1 MKILELTQTTAAA
14 ALILI
19 LSSQLVGWVTA
30 EGRHYVHVVPD
41 SPGECHGHDSW
52 PCLTFSESLQRAE
65 EVFASDTSVEFSAG
79 EYSISTNTPGPEH
92 GIIISSATN
101 LFLTGPDS
109 PSDQVHINC
118 HRRFRFEFVE
128 CGNLTIANMVFSSCG
143 SASNISSGALIITTI
158 TSLTVANVTVQH
170 SHGYGLMGTGLYRN
184 ITISHCKFFNNSQRQ
199 HNEIL
204 DIASVKMGGNCLLH
218 MVTTYFIEIPTML
231 LVSESEF
238 TNGIA
243 EEVPYHQRQGYLTDH
258 DVPSPSGGGGLGVY
272 LDEFTHTTYS
282 FWFHY
287 RTIHTN
293 ITIVNC
299 KFVNNS
305 AEYGGNLLLYTF
317 HYGYRYTSTVTQFLD
332 IYISIV
338 NSTFQNGTA
347 FKAGGGLHISS
358 YYNHKQSSLASVHLY
373 MTRSQFIGNLAKK
386 GGGVSLTCLRS
397 ITGSSRMESVILS
410 WLLISEN
417 HAEEGGGLYLEQE
430 WFFRYQK
437 SIHLAHSQIMFNC
450 AQNGGGGIFLLN
462 KGFTGTS
469 RNFGTFDIEDIESN
483 TRMAIYFTDIIGNK
497 GNVGSGLNL
506 QGGFNYSYS
515 NCERP
520 HSGAVWLRNVSIY
533 ANSINEAT
541 MHYGAAAVHVDFIHQ
556 LVLEDTR
563 FYNNLGGGVYANNS
577 DVFLIGKVCFE
588 YNFGHSGGAIQLDSY
603 TLFNDCGSESYT
615 AFLQLM
621 SLSDTIIA
629 NNRALEYG
637 GGIGVSERRS
647 GPSFCFYQI
656 QDIHNDPHGSIE
668 MKGNHADVAGDNI
681 YGISTM
687 QCQLYVNNYYEK
699 TIVPKRI
706 EFESVFKGLYSTLSS
721 VSSTP
726 YRVCFCNKGFDSPK
740 KYCLDTIERSAFLG
754 QEFNVSA
761 VAVGN
766 HRGAAPA
773 TVQTQFNTLGASMEL
788 GTRQQVQRLGRT
800 CGELTYSVKT
810 SVPFLQLHLTVEGS
824 SLVVNQEEP
833 PGIVNVTILSCPL
846 GFTELGD
853 PPECA
858 CLPHLTQA
866 NVICDIQTQTHH
878 CPAGMWIGNFSGGI
892 TTHPHC
898 PYDYCKS
905 QRPSVSL
912 TSQHEQCQY
921 SRSGVLCGAC
931 RSDLSLCLGTSQCKK
946 CSSFYIF
953 LLLPFMLAGVV
964 LVFLLLK
971 CNLTVS
977 HGTINGVIFY
987 ANIIRANQAIFFPRD
1002 RVGILVSFFST
1013 FIAWLNLDLGID
1025 VCFFNGLDAYGRVW
1039 LQFLFPAYIWIL
1051 VGVMIVTS
1059 RYSTRIAKLTGS
1071 NAVPVLA
1078 TLFLLSYTKLLR
1090 TVIDSVSFTTITDA
1104 GGDTSTLWLIDGNI
1118 RFLEVPHIFIFLV
1131 ALIAV
1136 VVYILPFTSLALLAP
1151 YLQAKSNFRLL
1162 RRWVN
1167 KMKPLLD
1174 AYQGPYKDM
1183 FRFWTGFLLVVRIVL
1198 FITFASNVLG
1208 DPRVNLLAIS
1218 ISLLLLYTILWN
1230 TGQVYKSR
1238 LTHVLECVYILNL
1251 GVYTAAT
1258 GFLVS
1263 SNSSPYRQEQLACIM
1278 VGTAFLVFSGTLVYH
1293 LYTQL
1298 RNFAMLRSLC
1308 SREAA
1313 MKWCQLWPMKAR
1325 DAEGKV
1331 QLETLNVESDL
1342 SDRLEGTDIESP
1354 APAVPPTVSVVDF
1367 SALREPLLTT

>member
-1 MKILELTQTTAAA
+1 MKYLQKMKALELTQTAAAA

-41 SPGECHGHDSW
+41 SSGECHSHDSW
-52 PCLTFSESLQRAE
+52 PCFTFSESLQRAE

-79 EYSISTNTPGPEH
+79 EYIISTDTPGPEH
-92 GIIISSATN
+92 GITISRAIN
-101 LFLTGPDS
+101 LILTGPDS

-118 HRRFRFEFVE
+118 HRRFKFEFVE
-128 CGNLTIANMVFSSCG
+128 CDNLTIANMVFSSCG
-143 SASNISSGALIITTI
+143 SGSAISFGALIITNI
-158 TSLTVANVTVQH
+158 GSLTVANVTVQH
-170 SHGYGLMGTGLYRN
+170 SHGYGLMGIYLSGN
-184 ITISHCKFFNNSQRQ
+184 ITISHCKFFNNSQRPQ
-199 HNEIL
+199 TSSDNYL
-204 DIASVKMGGNCLLH
+204 VGMGGNCLLQIISR
-218 MVTTYFIEIPTML
+218 YIRNGTMTRVPAVL
-231 LVSESEF
+231 IVLESEF
-238 TNGIA
+238 INGIA
-243 EEVPYHQRQGYLTDH
+243 GKFPRWAFYYYLNFNE
-258 DVPSPSGGGGLGVY
+258 PLSGGGGLGV
-272 LDEFTHTTYS
+272 HTREDNYGS
-282 FWFHY
+282 D
-287 RTIHTN
+287 
-293 ITIVNC
+293 ITVLIDKC

-305 AEYGGNLLLYTF
+305 ADYGGNLLLYINNCIDC
-317 HYGYRYTSTVTQFLD
+317 RENKVS
-332 IYISIV
+332 ISIV

-347 FKAGGGLHISS
+347 LSAGGGLHVSTTCHNYRDYIFGCV
-358 YYNHKQSSLASVHLY
+358 SVQVY
-373 MTRSQFIGNLAKK
+373 VTGSQFISNRAKK
-386 GGGVSLTCLRS
+386 GGGVSLTS
-397 ITGSSRMESVILS
+397 DSSDSNTYDVILS
-410 WLLISEN
+410 RLFISEN
-417 HAEEGGGLYLEQE
+417 TAEEGGGMYMSLGENIWGYNPLYIEHSKITLNSAQE
-430 WFFRYQK
+430 
-437 SIHLAHSQIMFNC
+437 
-450 AQNGGGGIFLLN
+450 GGGIYILITADDESAKIFNMENIIYYRVTIYINDSIVIEN
-462 KGFTGTS
+462 KG
-469 RNFGTFDIEDIESN
+469 E
-483 TRMAIYFTDIIGNK
+483 IGSALK
-497 GNVGSGLNL
+497 L
-506 QGGFNYSYS
+506 QGHYKANSLACGNPISM
-515 NCERP
+515 
-520 HSGAVWLRNVSIY
+520 AVWLKNVSIN
-533 ANSINEAT
+533 ANSPNEANI
-541 MHYGAAAVHVDFIHQ
+541 HYGDAAVHVHIIHW
-556 LVLEDTR
+556 LVLQDTG
-563 FYNNLGGGVYANNS
+563 FYNNTGGGVYSNNS
-577 DVFLIGKVCFE
+577 DIILFGKVFFE
-588 YNFGHSGGAIQLDSY
+588 YNFGYSGGAIQLDSY
-603 TLFNDCGSESYT
+603 NGCGRNSLTSL
-615 AFLQLM
+615 LQLM
-621 SLSDTIIA
+621 GSSHTIIA

-637 GGIGVSERRS
+637 GGIGVSERRND
-647 GPSFCFYQI
+647 PTLCFYQI
-656 QDIHNDPHGSIE
+656 QDVNLRTHGFIE
-668 MKGNHADVAGDNI
+668 MKDNHADVAGDDI
-681 YGISTM
+681 YGVSTM
-687 QCQLYVNNYYEK
+687 QCQLYANNYYEEK
-699 TIVPKRI
+699 NVTRRI
-706 EFESVFKGLYSTLSS
+706 EFDSVFKGLSSTLSS

-726 YRVCFCNKGFDSPK
+726 YHVCFCSKGFDSPK
-740 KYCLDTIERSAFLG
+740 KYCLDTVERSAFLG

-766 HRGAAPA
+766 HRGASPA
-773 TVQTQFNTLGASMEL
+773 TVQTQFNTFGVTMEL
-788 GTRQQVQRLGRT
+788 GTRQQVQRLERT

-810 SVPFLQLHLTVEGS
+810 LEPFLQLQLIVEGS
-824 SLVVNQEEP
+824 SLFLNSQFKP
-833 PGIVNVTILSCPL
+833 AFVNVTILPCPL
-846 GFTELGD
+846 GFAELGN

-866 NVICDIQTQTHH
+866 QVVCDIQTQTHH

-931 RSDLSLCLGTSQCKK
+931 RGDLSLCLGTSQCKK
-946 CSSFYIF
+946 CSNFYIF
-953 LLLPFMLAGVV
+953 LLLPFMMAGVV

-977 HGTINGVIFY
+977 YGTINGLIFY

-1002 RVGILVSFFST
+1002 RAGILVSFFST
-1013 FIAWLNLDLGID
+1013 FIAWLNLDLGIE

-1051 VGVMIVTS
+1051 VGVVIVTS
-1059 RYSTRIAKLTGS
+1059 RYSTRMAKLTGN

-1118 RFLEVPHIFIFLV
+1118 RFLKVPHIFLFLA

-1136 VVYILPFTSLALLAP
+1136 FVYILPFTSLALLAP
-1151 YLQAKSNFRLL
+1151 YLQAKSNYRVL

-1174 AYQGPYKDM
+1174 AYQGPYKDK
-1183 FRFWTGFLLVVRIVL
+1183 FRFWTGFLLVVRVVL

-1238 LTHVLECVYILNL
+1238 LTHILECVYILNL
-1251 GVYTAAT
+1251 GIYTAAT
-1258 GFLVS
+1258 EFLVTS
-1263 SNSSPYRQEQLACIM
+1263 DSSPYRQEQLACIM

-1298 RNFAMLRSLC
+1298 QSIAMFRSLC

-1313 MKWCQLWPMKAR
+1313 MKWCRLWPMKAR
-1325 DAEGKV
+1325 DTEGEV
-1331 QLETLNVESDL
+1331 QLETLNAEDDL
-1342 SDRLEGTDIESP
+1342 SDHLEGTDLESP

>member
-1 MKILELTQTTAAA
+1 MLVQKMKPLELTQTAAAA

-41 SPGECHGHDSW
+41 SSGECHSRDSW
-52 PCLTFSESLQRAE
+52 PCFTFSESLQRAE

-79 EYSISTNTPGPEH
+79 EYNISTDTQGPEH
-92 GIIISSATN
+92 GITIIRAIN
-101 LFLTGPDS
+101 LILTGPDS

-143 SASNISSGALIITTI
+143 SASNTSSGAVIITNI

-170 SHGYGLMGTGLYRN
+170 SHGYGLLGTGLFRN
-184 ITISHCKFFNNSQRQ
+184 VTISHCKFFNNSQRP
-199 HNEIL
+199 HTESSDNNL
-204 DIASVKMGGNCLLH
+204 VRMGGNCLLQ
-218 MVTTYFIEIPTML
+218 MMSTYRWSTQIPAVL
-231 LVSESEF
+231 IVSESEF
-238 TNGIA
+238 INGIA
-243 EEVPYHQRQGYLTDH
+243 DKVPMKALYYYRYTD
-258 DVPSPSGGGGLGVY
+258 PLSGGGGLGV
-272 LDEFTHTTYS
+272 HTQVDS
-282 FWFHY
+282 SPSD
-287 RTIHTN
+287 
-293 ITIVNC
+293 ITVLIDKC

-305 AEYGGNLLLYTF
+305 ADYGGNLLLYISNC
-317 HYGYRYTSTVTQFLD
+317 GSCLQSKVS
-332 IYISIV
+332 ISIV

-347 FKAGGGLHISS
+347 LSAGGGLHVSAT
-358 YYNHKQSSLASVHLY
+358 YYPNDVYSTVDTCMHMYV
-373 MTRSQFIGNLAKK
+373 TESQFIGNRANK
-386 GGGVSLTCLRS
+386 GGGVSLTSLGQYKYD
-397 ITGSSRMESVILS
+397 IILS
-410 WLLISEN
+410 RLFISGN
-417 HAEEGGGLYLEQE
+417 NAEEGGGMYESLELNDY
-430 WFFRYQK
+430 RNNHI
-437 SIHLAHSQIMFNC
+437 SIEHSKIMFNN
-450 AQNGGGGIFLLN
+450 AQKGGGGISILI
-462 KGFTGTS
+462 S
-469 RNFGTFDIEDIESN
+469 ASYISESN
-483 TRMAIYFTDIIGNK
+483 TGIFDMEEDERNTVSIYFTDIIGNK
-497 GNVGSGLNL
+497 GDIGSALKLQWHSHDSSVCKNL
-506 QGGFNYSYS
+506 EYGSV
-515 NCERP
+515 R
-520 HSGAVWLRNVSIY
+520 LKNVSIN
-533 ANSINEAT
+533 ANSLNEAT
-541 MHYGAAAVHVDFIHQ
+541 LQYGTAAVYVNIIHW
-556 LVLEDTR
+556 LVLEDTC
-563 FYNNLGGGVYANNS
+563 FYNNTGGGVYANNS
-577 DVFLIGKVCFE
+577 DIVLVGKVVFD
-588 YNFGHSGGAIQLDSY
+588 YNFGHYGGAIQMDSY
-603 TLFNDCGSESYT
+603 ARCGHNS
-615 AFLQLM
+615 FVHLM
-621 SLSDTIIA
+621 SSSHTIIA
-629 NNRALEYG
+629 NNRALGYG
-637 GGIGVSERRS
+637 GGIGVSDRRS
-647 GPSFCFYQI
+647 DPTFCFYLI
-656 QDIHNDPHGSIE
+656 QDIDNDPHGFIE
-668 MKGNHADVAGDNI
+668 MKGNHADVAGDDI

-687 QCQLYVNNYYEK
+687 QCQLYENK
-699 TIVPKRI
+699 KKI
-706 EFESVFKGLYSTLSS
+706 EFDSVFKGLYSTLSS

-740 KYCLDTIERSAFLG
+740 KYCLDTVVRSAFLG

-761 VAVGN
+761 VVVGN
-766 HRGAAPA
+766 HRGAAPG
-773 TVQTQFNTLGASMEL
+773 TVQTQINTLGTSMEL
-788 GTRQQVQRLGRT
+788 GTRQQVQKLGRT

-810 SVPFLQLHLTVEGS
+810 SVPFLQFHLTVEGS
-824 SLVVNQEEP
+824 SLVENLEISP
-833 PGIVNVTILSCPL
+833 AIVNVTILSCPL
-846 GFTELGD
+846 GFTELED
-853 PPECA
+853 PPLCA

-866 NVICDIQTQTHH
+866 QVVCDIQTQTHH

-931 RSDLSLCLGTSQCKK
+931 RGDLSLCLGTSQCKK
-946 CSSFYIF
+946 CSNFYIF
-953 LLLPFMLAGVV
+953 LLLPFMMAGVV

-977 HGTINGVIFY
+977 YGTINGLIFY

-1013 FIAWLNLDLGID
+1013 FIAWLNLDLGVQ

-1051 VGVMIVTS
+1051 VGIMIVTS
-1059 RYSTRIAKLTGS
+1059 RYSTRIAKLTGN

-1118 RFLEVPHIFIFLV
+1118 RFLEVPHIFLFLV

-1136 VVYILPFTSLALLAP
+1136 VIYILPFTSLALLAP
-1151 YLQAKSNFRLL
+1151 YLQAKSNYRVL

-1174 AYQGPYKDM
+1174 AYQGPYKDK
-1183 FRFWTGFLLVVRIVL
+1183 FRFWTGFLLVVRVVL

-1208 DPRVNLLAIS
+1208 DPRVNLLAII

-1258 GFLVS
+1258 AYLVS

-1278 VGTAFLVFSGTLVYH
+1278 VGTALLVFSGTLVYH
-1293 LYTQL
+1293 LYIQL
-1298 RNFAMLRSLC
+1298 RSIAMLRSLC

-1313 MKWCQLWPMKAR
+1313 MKWCWLWPMKAR
-1325 DAEGKV
+1325 DTEGEV
-1331 QLETLNVESDL
+1331 QLETLNAEDDPSDC
-1342 SDRLEGTDIESP
+1342 LEGTDFESP

>member
-1 MKILELTQTTAAA
+1 MKTHELTQTAAAA

-30 EGRHYVHVVPD
+30 DGRHYVQVVPD
-41 SPGECHGHDSW
+41 SSGDCHSHDSW
-52 PCLTFSESLQRAE
+52 PCFTFSESLQRAE
-65 EVFASDTSVEFSAG
+65 EVFASVTSVVFSAG
-79 EYSISTNTPGPEH
+79 EYSISTDTPGPEH
-92 GIIISSATN
+92 GITISRAIN
-101 LFLTGPDS
+101 LILTGPDS
-109 PSDQVHINC
+109 PNDQVHINC

-128 CGNLTIANMVFSSCG
+128 CNNLTIANMVFSSCG
-143 SASNISSGALIITTI
+143 SASNTSSGTLIITSI

-170 SHGYGLMGTGLYRN
+170 SHGYGLMGVELSGN
-184 ITISHCKFFNNSQRQ
+184 VNISHSTFFNNSQRT
-199 HNEIL
+199 HMTVTGNN
-204 DIASVKMGGNCLLH
+204 SVRMGGNYILQMMNTMSNVMSTL
-218 MVTTYFIEIPTML
+218 VPTVL
-231 LVSESEF
+231 IVSKSEF

-243 EEVPYHQRQGYLTDH
+243 DKVPMAALNDYYYYTKVL
-258 DVPSPSGGGGLGVY
+258 SGGGGLGIY
-272 LDEFTHTTYS
+272 TKGDNS
-282 FWFHY
+282 
-287 RTIHTN
+287 N
-293 ITIVNC
+293 ITVFIERC

-305 AEYGGNLLLYTF
+305 ADYGGNLLLFIRDCVDCVDTKL
-317 HYGYRYTSTVTQFLD
+317 S
-332 IYISIV
+332 ISVV

-347 FKAGGGLHISS
+347 LSAGGGLHMSLDYLFGYISVQV
-358 YYNHKQSSLASVHLY
+358 YV
-373 MTRSQFIGNLAKK
+373 TESQFISNRAKK
-386 GGGVSLTCLRS
+386 GGGVSLTSDTLGYKYHIIIS
-397 ITGSSRMESVILS
+397 GLF
-410 WLLISEN
+410 ISEN
-417 HAEEGGGLYLEQE
+417 NAEEGGGMYMSLTIILHDY
-430 WFFRYQK
+430 RNYHI
-437 SIHLAHSQIMFNC
+437 SIEHSKIMFNS
-450 AQNGGGGIFLLN
+450 ALEGGGISILIM
-462 KGFTGTS
+462 S
-469 RNFGTFDIEDIESN
+469 RDISESN
-483 TRMAIYFTDIIGNK
+483 TGIFDMEGVESDRVSIYFTDIIGNN
-497 GNVGSGLNL
+497 GDIGSALKVQGRSRSSLLLPCENL
-506 QGGFNYSYS
+506 EYVY
-515 NCERP
+515 
-520 HSGAVWLRNVSIY
+520 VWLKNVSING
-533 ANSINEAT
+533 NSPNEANL
-541 MHYGAAAVHVDFIHQ
+541 HHGAAAVYVNIIRW
-556 LVLEDTR
+556 LVLEDTG
-563 FYNNLGGGVYANNS
+563 FYNNTGGGVYASNL
-577 DVFLIGKVCFE
+577 DIVFIGRVVFE
-588 YNFGHSGGAIQLDSY
+588 YNFGKSGGAIQLYSSTY
-603 TLFNDCGSESYT
+603 CGRNSI
-615 AFLQLM
+615 LQLM
-621 SLSDTIIA
+621 ISSHTIIA

-637 GGIGVSERRS
+637 GGIDISEKRNS
-647 GPSFCFYQI
+647 KFCFYQI
-656 QDIHNDPHGSIE
+656 QDINNDPHGFIE
-668 MKGNHADVAGDNI
+668 MKDNHADIAGDDI
-681 YGISTM
+681 YGVSTM
-687 QCQLYVNNYYEK
+687 PCQPYGNGTHAKNLLTNMPFN
-699 TIVPKRI
+699 
-706 EFESVFKGLYSTLSS
+706 SVFKGLYSTLSS

-726 YRVCFCNKGFDSPK
+726 YRVCFCNIGFDSPK

-773 TVQTQFNTLGASMEL
+773 TVQTQFNTFGASMEL
-788 GTRQQVQRLGRT
+788 GTRQQVQKLGRT

-810 SVPFLQLHLTVEGS
+810 SLPFLQFYLTIVGA
-824 SLVVNQEEP
+824 SLLFDTEFFTP
-833 PGIVNVTILSCPL
+833 IVNVTILPCPL

-866 NVICDIQTQTHH
+866 NVVCDIQTQTHH

-931 RSDLSLCLGTSQCKK
+931 RGDLSLCLGTSQCKK

-953 LLLPFMLAGVV
+953 LLLPFMTAGVV

-977 HGTINGVIFY
+977 YGTINGLIFY

-1002 RVGILVSFFST
+1002 RVGILVRFFST
-1013 FIAWLNLDLGID
+1013 FIAWLNLDLGIE

-1078 TLFLLSYTKLLR
+1078 TLFLLSFTKLLR

-1104 GGDTSTLWLIDGNI
+1104 GGDISILWLIDGNI
-1118 RFLEVPHIFIFLV
+1118 RFLEVPHIFLFLA

-1151 YLQAKSNFRLL
+1151 YLQAKSNYRVL

-1174 AYQGPYKDM
+1174 AYQGPYKDR
-1183 FRFWTGFLLVVRIVL
+1183 FRFWTGFLLVVRVVL

-1208 DPRVNLLAIS
+1208 DPRVNLLAII

-1230 TGQVYKSR
+1230 TGQIYKSR

-1258 GFLVS
+1258 AFLVS

-1293 LYTQL
+1293 LYTLLQII
-1298 RNFAMLRSLC
+1298 AMLRSLC
-1308 SREAA
+1308 SRVAA
-1313 MKWCQLWPMKAR
+1313 MKWYQLWPMKTR
-1325 DAEGKV
+1325 HAEGEV
-1331 QLETLNVESDL
+1331 QLETLNTENHPC
-1342 SDRLEGTDIESP
+1342 DRLERTDLESP

-1367 SALREPLLTT
+1367 SALREPLHNIVFNPLILYLSCIVLTHSINM